1 MFLSEELKFSD
12 EESILTLSSEKGGFS
27 VYASNLTHAVVNHI
41 QNVVVLTIRMN
52 EKESVR
58 VLDLNGQLISD
69 ILIPENYKVW
79 YLSSSKLQI
88 ALNGVDNETS
98 DDFGRNDWW
107 FDIDIEKGHLTKSG
121 LAY

>member
-1 MFLSEELKFSD
+1 MFLSDELKFSD
-12 EESILTLSSEKGGFS
+12 EESILTLSSEKGRFS

-107 FDIDIEKGHLTKSG
+107 FDIDIEKGQLTKSG